1 MKQSLLIMQGI
12 KRRIVYVSSYEII
25 GMVISSVGLAI
36 LAGDSVE
43 HTGPLSVMIT
53 TIAVTWNFIYNI
65 LYEKWEAKQSSHI
78 RTVKRRVGHAIGFQ
92 LTLVLFLIPLIS
104 WWMDISLIAAFWLDV
119 VFIIIIP
126 IYTFIF
132 NWSFDKLFGLPISAQ
147 AKALSE

>member
-1 MKQSLLIMQGI
+1 MQGL

-25 GMVISSVGLAI
+25 GMVISSVGLAL

-65 LYEKWEAKQSSHI
+65 LYEKWEARQKNKS
-78 RTVKRRVGHAIGFQ
+78 RTVKRRIAHAIGFQ
-92 LTLVLFLIPLIS
+92 ITLVMFLIPLIG
-104 WWMDISLIAAFWLDV
+104 WWMDISLVAAFWLDV
-119 VFIIIIP
+119 AFIIIIP

-132 NWSFDKLFGLPISAQ
+132 NWTFDKLFGLPASAQ
-147 AKALSE
+147 VNTVQE

>member
-1 MKQSLLIMQGI
+1 MQGL

-25 GMVISSVGLAI
+25 GMVISSVGLAL

-65 LYEKWEAKQSSHI
+65 LYEKWEAQQENKS
-78 RTVKRRVGHAIGFQ
+78 RTVKRRIAHAIGFQ
-92 LTLVLFLIPLIS
+92 ITLVMFLIPLIA
-104 WWMDISLIAAFWLDV
+104 WWMDISLVAAFWLDV
-119 VFIIIIP
+119 AFIIIIP

-132 NWSFDKLFGLPISAQ
+132 NWTFDKLFGLPAS
-147 AKALSE
+147 

>member
-1 MKQSLLIMQGI
+1 MQGI

-25 GMVISSVGLAI
+25 GMIISSVGLAI

-119 VFIIIIP
+119 AFINIIP

-147 AKALSE
+147 AKALPE

>member
-1 MKQSLLIMQGI
+1 MQGI
-12 KRRIVYVSSYEII
+12 KRRIVYVSSYEVI
-25 GMVISSVGLAI
+25 GMIISSVGLAI

-65 LYEKWEAKQSSHI
+65 LYEKWEARQSSHI

-104 WWMDISLIAAFWLDV
+104 WWMDISLIEAFWLDV

-147 AKALSE
+147 AKALQE

>member
-1 MKQSLLIMQGI
+1 MQGV
-12 KRRIVYVSSYEII
+12 KRRIVYVSSYEVI
-25 GMVISSVGLAI
+25 GMIISSVGLSI

-53 TIAVTWNFIYNI
+53 TIAVTWNFIYNV
-65 LYEKWEAKQSSHI
+65 LYEKWEARQSSNI

-92 LTLVLFLIPLIS
+92 LTLVLFLIPLIA

-119 VFIIIIP
+119 AFIIIIP

-132 NWSFDKLFGLPISAQ
+132 NWSFDKLFGLPASVQ
-147 AKALSE
+147 VKALQE

>member
-1 MKQSLLIMQGI
+1 MQGI

-65 LYEKWEAKQSSHI
+65 LYEKWEARQSSHI

-104 WWMDISLIAAFWLDV
+104 WWMDISLIEAFWLDV
-119 VFIIIIP
+119 AFIIIIP

-147 AKALSE
+147 AKALQE

>member
-1 MKQSLLIMQGI
+1 MQGL

-25 GMVISSVGLAI
+25 GMVISSVGLAL

-65 LYEKWEAKQSSHI
+65 LYEKWEARQENKS
-78 RTVKRRVGHAIGFQ
+78 RTVKRRIAHAIGFQ
-92 LTLVLFLIPLIS
+92 ITLVMFLIPLIA
-104 WWMDISLIAAFWLDV
+104 WWMDISLVAAFWLDV
-119 VFIIIIP
+119 AFIIIIP

-132 NWSFDKLFGLPISAQ
+132 NWTFDKLFGLPASAQ
-147 AKALSE
+147 PNTAQQ

>member
-1 MKQSLLIMQGI
+1 MQGI
-12 KRRIVYVSSYEII
+12 KRRIVYVSSYEVI
-25 GMVISSVGLAI
+25 GMIISSVGLAI

-65 LYEKWEAKQSSHI
+65 LYEKWEARQSSHI
-78 RTVKRRVGHAIGFQ
+78 RTVKRRAGHAIGFQ

-104 WWMDISLIAAFWLDV
+104 WWMDISLIEAFWLDV
-119 VFIIIIP
+119 AFIIIIP

-147 AKALSE
+147 AKALQE

>member
-1 MKQSLLIMQGI
+1 MQGL

-25 GMVISSVGLAI
+25 GMVISSVGLAL

-65 LYEKWEAKQSSHI
+65 LYEKWEALQESKS
-78 RTVKRRVGHAIGFQ
+78 RTVKRRIAHAIGFQ
-92 LTLVLFLIPLIS
+92 ITLVMFLIPLIA
-104 WWMDISLIAAFWLDV
+104 WWMNISLVAAFWLDV
-119 VFIIIIP
+119 AFIIIIP

-132 NWSFDKLFGLPISAQ
+132 NWTFDKLFGLPASAQ
-147 AKALSE
+147 IKIVQE

>member
-1 MKQSLLIMQGI
+1 MQGI

-25 GMVISSVGLAI
+25 GMVISSVWLAI

-65 LYEKWEAKQSSHI
+65 LYEKWEARQSSHI

-104 WWMDISLIAAFWLDV
+104 WWMDISLVAAFWLDV
-119 VFIIIIP
+119 AFIIIIP

>member
-1 MKQSLLIMQGI
+1 M

-65 LYEKWEAKQSSHI
+65 LYEKWEARQSSHI

-104 WWMDISLIAAFWLDV
+104 WWMDISLIEAFWLDV
-119 VFIIIIP
+119 AFIIIIP

-147 AKALSE
+147 AKALQE

>member
-1 MKQSLLIMQGI
+1 MQGL

-25 GMVISSVGLAI
+25 GMVISSVGLAL

-65 LYEKWEAKQSSHI
+65 LYEKWEARQENKS
-78 RTVKRRVGHAIGFQ
+78 RTVKRRIGHAIGFQ
-92 LTLVLFLIPLIS
+92 ITLVMFLIPLIA
-104 WWMDISLIAAFWLDV
+104 WWMNISLVAAFWLDV
-119 VFIIIIP
+119 AFIIIIP

-132 NWSFDKLFGLPISAQ
+132 NWTFDKLFGLPASAQ
-147 AKALSE
+147 VETVQE

>member
-1 MKQSLLIMQGI
+1 MQGI

-65 LYEKWEAKQSSHI
+65 LYEKWEARQSSHI

-104 WWMDISLIAAFWLDV
+104 LWMDISLVAAFWLDV
-119 VFIIIIP
+119 AFIIIIP

>member
-1 MKQSLLIMQGI
+1 MQGL

-25 GMVISSVGLAI
+25 GMVISSVGLAL

-65 LYEKWEAKQSSHI
+65 LYEKWEARQENKS
-78 RTVKRRVGHAIGFQ
+78 RTVKRRIAHAIGFQ
-92 LTLVLFLIPLIS
+92 ITLVMFLIPLIA
-104 WWMDISLIAAFWLDV
+104 WWMNISLVAAFWLDV
-119 VFIIIIP
+119 AFIIIIP

-132 NWSFDKLFGLPISAQ
+132 NWTFDKLFGLPASAQ
-147 AKALSE
+147 VKIVQE

>member
-1 MKQSLLIMQGI
+1 MQGA
-12 KRRIVYVSSYEII
+12 KRRIVYVSSYEVI
-25 GMVISSVGLAI
+25 GMIISSVGLAI

-53 TIAVTWNFIYNI
+53 TIAVTWNFIYNV
-65 LYEKWEAKQSSHI
+65 LYEKWEARQSSNI

-92 LTLVLFLIPLIS
+92 LTLVLFLIPLIA

-119 VFIIIIP
+119 AFIIIIP

-132 NWSFDKLFGLPISAQ
+132 NWGFDKLFGLPISAQ
-147 AKALSE
+147 GKALQE

>member
-1 MKQSLLIMQGI
+1 MQGI

-25 GMVISSVGLAI
+25 GMVISSVGLAL

-65 LYEKWEAKQSSHI
+65 LYEKWEARQENKV
-78 RTVKRRVGHAIGFQ
+78 RTVKRRIAHAIGFQ
-92 LTLVLFLIPLIS
+92 ITLVMFLIPLIA
-104 WWMDISLIAAFWLDV
+104 WWMNISLIAAFWLDV
-119 VFIIIIP
+119 AFIIIIP

-132 NWSFDKLFGLPISAQ
+132 NWTFDKLFGLPLSAQ
-147 AKALSE
+147 NKTVQE

>member
-1 MKQSLLIMQGI
+1 MQGL

-25 GMVISSVGLAI
+25 GMVISSVGLAL

-65 LYEKWEAKQSSHI
+65 LYEKWEASQESKS
-78 RTVKRRVGHAIGFQ
+78 RTVKRRIAHAIGFQ
-92 LTLVLFLIPLIS
+92 ITLVMFLIPLIA
-104 WWMDISLIAAFWLDV
+104 WWMNISLVAAFWLDV
-119 VFIIIIP
+119 AFIIIIP

-132 NWSFDKLFGLPISAQ
+132 NWTFDKLFGLPASAQ
-147 AKALSE
+147 PSTAQQ

>member
-1 MKQSLLIMQGI
+1 MQGL

-25 GMVISSVGLAI
+25 GMVISSVGLAL

-65 LYEKWEAKQSSHI
+65 LYEKWEARQENKS
-78 RTVKRRVGHAIGFQ
+78 RTVKRRIAHAIGFQ
-92 LTLVLFLIPLIS
+92 ITLVMFLIPLIA
-104 WWMDISLIAAFWLDV
+104 WWMDISLVAAFWLDV
-119 VFIIIIP
+119 AFIIIIP

-132 NWSFDKLFGLPISAQ
+132 NWTFDKLFGLPASAEVNTVQ
-147 AKALSE
+147 E

>member
-1 MKQSLLIMQGI
+1 MQGI

-36 LAGDSVE
+36 LTGDSVE

-119 VFIIIIP
+119 AFIIIIP
-126 IYTFIF
+126 VYTFIF

-147 AKALSE
+147 AKALQE

>member
-1 MKQSLLIMQGI
+1 MQGL

-25 GMVISSVGLAI
+25 GMVISSVGLAL

-65 LYEKWEAKQSSHI
+65 LYEKWEAQQENKS
-78 RTVKRRVGHAIGFQ
+78 RTVKRRIAHAIGFQ
-92 LTLVLFLIPLIS
+92 ITLVMFLIPLIA
-104 WWMDISLIAAFWLDV
+104 WWMDISLVAAFWLDV
-119 VFIIIIP
+119 AFIIIIP

-132 NWSFDKLFGLPISAQ
+132 NWTFDKLFGLPASAQ
-147 AKALSE
+147 VNNVQE

>member
-1 MKQSLLIMQGI
+1 MQGV
-12 KRRIVYVSSYEII
+12 KRRIVYVSFYEVI
-25 GMVISSVGLAI
+25 GMIISSVGLAI

-65 LYEKWEAKQSSHI
+65 LYEKWEARQSSNI

-92 LTLVLFLIPLIS
+92 LTLVLFLIPLIA
-104 WWMDISLIAAFWLDV
+104 WWMDISLIAALGLDV
-119 VFIIIIP
+119 AFIIIIP

-132 NWSFDKLFGLPISAQ
+132 NWSFDKLFGLPISTQTQ
-147 AKALSE
+147 ALQE

>member
-1 MKQSLLIMQGI
+1 MQGL

-25 GMVISSVGLAI
+25 GMVISSVGLAL

-65 LYEKWEAKQSSHI
+65 LYEKWEARQESKL
-78 RTVKRRVGHAIGFQ
+78 RTVKRRIAHAIGFQ
-92 LTLVLFLIPLIS
+92 ITLVMFLIPLIA
-104 WWMDISLIAAFWLDV
+104 WWMNISLVAAFWLDV
-119 VFIIIIP
+119 AFIIIIP

-132 NWSFDKLFGLPISAQ
+132 NWTFDKLFGLPASAQ
-147 AKALSE
+147 PNTAQQ